1 MESPINGGFNINFK
15 EKNIYINAG
24 ICSQPCLIRG
34 GYSFWDALQA
44 KEFSNKA
51 LQIFQAEHDQSGQ
64 DAVEAILKRTR
75 HGLWCGTSPKMLL
88 KDLKDT
94 FFSLNMTLS
103 DSEDLS

>member
-1 MESPINGGFNINFK
+1 M
-15 EKNIYINAG
+15 
-24 ICSQPCLIRG
+24 IRG

-44 KEFSNKA
+44 KEFGNKA

-64 DAVEAILKRTR
+64 DAVEAILKRTG
-75 HGLWCGTSPKMLL
+75 HGLWCGTSPKILM